1 MNNSVLIT
9 GGCGFIGSHL
19 VEFFLKKKFNI
30 TVLDKYNVDN
40 NWGHLQNFKN
50 KKNKNLKI
58 ILGDIRD
65 YDCVL
70 KSIKGNDSV
79 MHLAALGGI
88 PFSYFSPLAY
98 IKTNTEGTYN
108 VLEASKSLKTKQV
121 LIFST
126 SETYGSAQFVPMDEK
141 HPKVAQSPYAA
152 SKIAA
157 DQIAISYHK
166 SFNTPVKIVRPF
178 NVFGERQSDRAVIPT
193 IISQLL
199 DNSIKYV
206 ELGNIDTTRDFTY
219 VSDVCDAIYKIFNS
233 NFFLGKEVNI
243 GSNQEISIDELFN
256 TIRNILKIKKKI
268 KIIKY
273 RKRKNTSEV
282 TRLLC
287 DNKLILKKTNWK
299 PKIGLIKGLKKTALW
314 LKKNQKYYNS
324 KFYNI

>member
-1 MNNSVLIT
+1 MNRSILIT

-19 VEFFLKKKFNI
+19 TEYFLKKKFSI
-30 TVLDKYNVDN
+30 TILDKYNVN
-40 NWGHLQNFKN
+40 NSWGHLEKYKN
-50 KKNKNLKI
+50 KNKNLNV

-65 YDCVL
+65 YDCVM
-70 KSIKGNDSV
+70 KSVRGNDTV
-79 MHLAALGGI
+79 IHLAALGGI

-108 VLEASKSLKTKQV
+108 VLEASRNLRTKQI

-126 SETYGSAQFVPMDEK
+126 SEIYGSAQFVPMNEK

-152 SKIAA
+152 SKIGA
-157 DQIAISYHK
+157 DQIAISYNK

-199 DNSIKYV
+199 DSSIKKI
-206 ELGNIDTTRDFTY
+206 ELGNINTTRDFTY
-219 VSDVCDAIYKIFNS
+219 VSDVCEAVYQIYNS
-233 NFFLGKEVNI
+233 KFFEGKEVNI
-243 GSNQEISIDELFN
+243 GSNEEISIEELFYKI
-256 TIRNILKIKKKI
+256 TKILKIKKKI
-268 KIIKY
+268 KIINY

-282 TRLLC
+282 KRLLC
-287 DNKLILKKTNWK
+287 DNKLILKNTNWK
-299 PKIGLIKGLKKTALW
+299 PKTSLVKGLKKTVLW
-314 LKKNQKYYNS
+314 IKKNHNSFNS

>member
-1 MNNSVLIT
+1 MNKSVLIT

-19 VEFFLKKKFNI
+19 VEFFLKKKFKI
-30 TVLDKYNVDN
+30 TVLDKYNVNN
-40 NWGHLQNFKN
+40 NWGHLQKFKN

-79 MHLAALGGI
+79 IHLAALGGI

-126 SETYGSAQFVPMDEK
+126 SETYGSAQFVPMDET

-157 DQIAISYHK
+157 DQIAISYFK
-166 SFNTPVKIVRPF
+166 SFDTPVKIVRPF

-199 DNSIKYV
+199 DKSIKCV

-243 GSNQEISIDELFN
+243 GSNQEISIEELFS
-256 TIRNILKIKKKI
+256 TIGNILKIKKKI

-299 PKIGLIKGLKKTALW
+299 PKTGLINGLRKTALW

>member
-30 TVLDKYNVDN
+30 TILDKYNVDN

-79 MHLAALGGI
+79 IHLAALGGI

-98 IKTNTEGTYN
+98 LKTNTEGTYN

-178 NVFGERQSDRAVIPT
+178 NVFGERQSDRAIIPT

-199 DNSIKYV
+199 DNSIKSV

-256 TIRNILKIKKKI
+256 TIENILKIKKKI

-287 DNKLILKKTNWK
+287 DNNLILKKTNWK
-299 PKIGLIKGLKKTALW
+299 PKIGLIKGLKKTTLW